1 MKESDHMEN
10 ITKRAIEE
18 LTLEFGDDFDKQY
31 KLIAVRRLIEKNML
45 IRRENSRYVF
55 YINDELGV
63 NFYGKPSKRKSRCD
77 GNTNGG
83 I

>member
-1 MKESDHMEN
+1 MEDV
-10 ITKRAIEE
+10 TKRAIRE
-18 LTLEFGDDFDKQY
+18 LAREFEGDFDKQY

-45 IRRENSRYVF
+45 IRRNNSRYVF